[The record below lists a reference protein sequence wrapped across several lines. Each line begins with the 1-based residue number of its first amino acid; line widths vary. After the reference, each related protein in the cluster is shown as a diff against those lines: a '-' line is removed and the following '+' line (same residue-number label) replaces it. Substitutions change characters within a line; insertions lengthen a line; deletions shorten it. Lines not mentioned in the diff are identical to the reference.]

1 MGKLQFKGVLVALT
15 LAFSPISIADIKTL
29 MWEDLVPAD
38 MREAFL
44 EEQAPKDINALA
56 EALTKQAQEKTKGQA
71 SAPVVVALDN
81 KEVKLPGYIVPLDM
95 RDDGAITEFLL
106 VPYFG
111 ACVHVPPPPPNQVV
125 HVIHEKGLNPDALYD
140 PFWITGTLSITGIE
154 TELAQAGY
162 TMKAKQVELYT
173 EPTEEQQQ
181 NEQQEKSTKPKEEPV
196 KSKVNVPTPKESA
209 TEAETQQQKE
219 KTSKAQEQPIKPKA
233 SVTTIKENTPETK
246 SES

>member
-1 MGKLQFKGVLVALT
+1 MAKLNVKAALMSAVLLFSPALT
-15 LAFSPISIADIKTL
+15 QADVKTL
-29 MWEDLVPAD
+29 QWEDLVPED
-38 MREAFL
+38 MRKAFL

-56 EALTKQAQEKTKGQA
+56 EALTKQAKEKTKGTA
-71 SAPVVVALDN
+71 SAPVVVALDK

-95 RDDGAITEFLL
+95 KDDGSITEFLL

-140 PFWITGTLSITGIE
+140 PFWVTGTLSITGIE

-173 EPTEEQQQ
+173 EPAEEEQPPASK
-181 NEQQEKSTKPKEEPV
+181 EQQDKPKKQGSQSQDQTEP
-196 KSKVNVPTPKESA
+196 
-209 TEAETQQQKE
+209 AEQKNSTTSE
-219 KTSKAQEQPIKPKA
+219 KPSSDKKAG
-233 SVTTIKENTPETK
+233 
-246 SES
+246 